1 MSDAGALPARER
13 LLRATAEL
21 VYANGIDATGVDA
34 LAAAAGVT
42 KRTLYQHFRSKGELV
57 GAALAS
63 ADGAVM
69 ASLRSAVQRRMAK
82 GERPVE
88 ALFAHLERVIA
99 LPAFR
104 GCAFLNAGLEMH
116 GADHPV
122 RAAVRSHTDARRV
135 FVEELARA
143 EGVADDTTIEAI
155 SLLAEGTFALSAA
168 RRDPAVAV
176 RASRAARHLMDRSHH
191 AERT

>member
-42 KRTLYQHFRSKGELV
+42 KRTLYQHFRSKDELV
-57 GAALAS
+57 GAALAA

-88 ALFAHLERVIA
+88 ALFAYLERLVT
-99 LPAFR
+99 LSAFR
-104 GCAFLNAGLEMH
+104 GCTFLNAGLEMH
-116 GADHPV
+116 DADHPV

-135 FVEELARA
+135 FVEELVRA
-143 EGVADDTTIEAI
+143 EGVADDATIEAI
-155 SLLAEGTFALSAA
+155 SLLVEGTFALSAA

-176 RASRAARHLMDRSHH
+176 RASRTARRLMDGTHH
-191 AERT
+191 IERT